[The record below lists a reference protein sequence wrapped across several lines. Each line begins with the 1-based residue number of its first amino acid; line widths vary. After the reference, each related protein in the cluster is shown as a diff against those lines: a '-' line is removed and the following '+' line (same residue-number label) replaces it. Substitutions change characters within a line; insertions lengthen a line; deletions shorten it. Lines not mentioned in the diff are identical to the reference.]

1 MVVETAAKPPGKAVK
16 PDDPTVV
23 ISKMLSWLLRHGIK
37 HKSVGLNSESSD
49 GWVKVTDV
57 LDSEYFKAITK
68 DILMK
73 VIVDSNAQ
81 KLRYQLSPDCVY
93 IRAYSRDEKKAF
105 KEGATSTT
113 SSVPVPAP
121 PEKKGTLRGEA
132 PEFVPSTSPMTSMQT
147 PGYPPWPL
155 LYPQPAMMP
164 YVPVQV
170 QRKGGAEKGG
180 GVFRELGRIK
190 SFYDDKGYGFIE
202 CPRVTQQFGRDLFV
216 HKAQLNGFKVGDEV
230 TVTVTVNEAGWPQ
243 AQDLQSARG
252 QPASASTK
260 GKGKGKEGKGKGK
273 EGKEGKGKDGKGK
286 EGKEGKGKE
295 GKSKSKGKDG
305 KGKSKDRKKKD
316 ETPEEAVGA
325 EGVQEE
331 EHNFAS

>member
-37 HKSVGLNSESSD
+37 HKSVGLNSESAD

-57 LDSEYFKAITK
+57 LASEYFKEITK
-68 DILMK
+68 EILMK

-105 KEGATSTT
+105 KEGAASTT
-113 SSVPVPAP
+113 ASVSAP

-132 PEFVPSTSPMTSMQT
+132 PEFVPSSTPMLPSMQN

-155 LYPQPAMMP
+155 LYPQAAMMP

-170 QRKGGAEKGG
+170 QRKGTGEKG

-190 SFYDDKGYGFIE
+190 SFYEDKGYGFIE

-243 AQDLQSARG
+243 AQDLQSSTG
-252 QPASASTK
+252 QQPASASK
-260 GKGKGKEGKGKGK
+260 GKGKSKDKGKDKGKEKGEGKGKDGKEAKEGKGKEGKGK
-273 EGKEGKGKDGKGK
+273 D
-286 EGKEGKGKE
+286 

-305 KGKSKDRKKKD
+305 KGKSKDKKKKD
-316 ETPEEAVGA
+316 ENQAEEA
-325 EGVQEE
+325 QEE
-331 EHNFAS
+331 ER